1 MNLIP
6 GVPTAPPELI
16 ERRLA
21 TCRACEFHGTAPLL
35 KTEFCKACGCPL
47 ANKTRFLKTS
57 CPKGKW

>member
-6 GVPTAPPELI
+6 AASRAPDELI
-16 ERRLA
+16 AKRLEL
-21 TCRACEFHGTAPLL
+21 CRACEFHGTAPVL

-47 ANKTRFLKTS
+47 LNKTKFLNAK